1 MLEVDRVTEEQN
13 QNPPGGVPEEAVVA
27 SPRRWWILV
36 ALSLATIII
45 QFDQSGMTLALPHI
59 QAELGATTQQLQWV
73 MDAYSLALASVV
85 LTAGAVSDRYGR
97 RKVFLLGI
105 AVLAAGSLIGAL
117 APDANVVIAGR
128 ALMGVG
134 GAMFMPGT
142 LSIITH
148 VFDRVTRPTAI
159 GIWGAVTSLGVIVG
173 PLISGA
179 VLQIWHWRGIFVLN
193 VVMAAIAFTGA
204 AALVPE
210 SRDPH
215 PRRLDILGAVLAG
228 AGLLGVIYAVIH
240 SSSDGVTSPVVL
252 AAAGVGAAA
261 LVLFWLHSTR
271 GEVSM
276 FDLGVARNPAFL
288 GAALAAAVTMFTMA
302 GLLFMIT
309 QQFQLVDGFG
319 VLLAGVA
326 VLPMAGGAL
335 VASLLV
341 PLLVKRLEVRTVVL
355 LGLAL
360 MGAAAAAYGLAQ
372 PIRGYLPSLIVLI
385 LLGMG
390 NGGVMVVSNDLL
402 MSSGPKSRSGLI
414 SSMNDTV
421 QEVGTALGIAVLG
434 AVLASQYAESL
445 RRSMPGVADGSFT
458 ATLSDAGTDS
468 SLREAALAAFGD
480 ASRMAGLTAAGVVVL
495 VVMVIAFTLG
505 KVVVTKSG
513 QDEED

>member
-1 MLEVDRVTEEQN
+1 MTEEQN
-13 QNPPGGVPEEAVVA
+13 QNPPGGAPEEAVVA

-204 AALVPE
+204 AVLVPE

-468 SLREAALAAFGD
+468 SVREAALAAFGD

-513 QDEED
+513 EDEED

>member
-1 MLEVDRVTEEQN
+1 MTEEQN

>member
-1 MLEVDRVTEEQN
+1 MTEEQN
-13 QNPPGGVPEEAVVA
+13 QNPPGGAPEEAVVA

-276 FDLGVARNPAFL
+276 FDLGGARNPAFL

-355 LGLAL
+355 LGLTL

-402 MSSGPKSRSGLI
+402 MSSGPTSRSGLI

-458 ATLSDAGTDS
+458 ATLSDAGTDAS
-468 SLREAALAAFGD
+468 VREAALAAFGD

-495 VVMVIAFTLG
+495 AVMVIAFTLR
-505 KVVVTKSG
+505 KVVAAKSG
-513 QDEED
+513 EDEED

>member
-1 MLEVDRVTEEQN
+1 MPEEQN
-13 QNPPGGVPEEAVVA
+13 QNPPGGAPEEAVVA

-402 MSSGPKSRSGLI
+402 MSSGPTSRSGLI

-421 QEVGTALGIAVLG
+421 QEIGTALGIAVLG

-445 RRSMPGVADGSFT
+445 RRSMPGVADGSFA

-468 SLREAALAAFGD
+468 SVREAALAAFGD
-480 ASRMAGLTAAGVVVL
+480 ASRMAGLTAAGIVL
-495 VVMVIAFTLG
+495 LAVMVIAFTLR
-505 KVVVTKSG
+505 KAVAAKSG

>member
-1 MLEVDRVTEEQN
+1 MTEEQN
-13 QNPPGGVPEEAVVA
+13 QNPPGGAPEEAVVA

-228 AGLLGVIYAVIH
+228 SGLLGVIYAVIH

-468 SLREAALAAFGD
+468 SVREAALAAFGD

-513 QDEED
+513 EDEED

>member
-1 MLEVDRVTEEQN
+1 MTEEQN
-13 QNPPGGVPEEAVVA
+13 QNPLSGDPGAAAVA

-36 ALSLATIII
+36 ALSLATTII
-45 QFDQSGMTLALPHI
+45 QFDQSGMTLALPHV
-59 QAELGATTQQLQWV
+59 QAELEATTQQLQWV

-105 AVLAAGSLIGAL
+105 AVLATGSLIGAL
-117 APDANVVIAGR
+117 APDANIVIAGR
-128 ALMGVG
+128 AVMGVG

-148 VFDRVTRPTAI
+148 VFDRDTRPTAI

-468 SLREAALAAFGD
+468 SVREMALAAFGD

-513 QDEED
+513 EDEED

>member
-1 MLEVDRVTEEQN
+1 MTEEQN
-13 QNPPGGVPEEAVVA
+13 QNPPGGAPEEAVVA

-204 AALVPE
+204 AALGPD

-215 PRRLDILGAVLAG
+215 PRRLDLLGAVLAG

-468 SLREAALAAFGD
+468 SVREAALAAFGD

-513 QDEED
+513 EDEED

>member
-1 MLEVDRVTEEQN
+1 MTEEQN
-13 QNPPGGVPEEAVVA
+13 QNPPGGAPEEAVVA

-402 MSSGPKSRSGLI
+402 MSSGPTSRSGLI

-421 QEVGTALGIAVLG
+421 QEIGTALGIAVLG

-468 SLREAALAAFGD
+468 SVREAALAAFGD
-480 ASRMAGLTAAGVVVL
+480 ASRMAGLTAAGIVVL
-495 VVMVIAFTLG
+495 AIMVIAFTLR
-505 KVVVTKSG
+505 KVGAAKSG

>member
-1 MLEVDRVTEEQN
+1 MTEEQN
-13 QNPPGGVPEEAVVA
+13 QNPPGGAPEEAVVA

-360 MGAAAAAYGLAQ
+360 MGAAAYGLAQ

-468 SLREAALAAFGD
+468 SVREAALAAFGD

-495 VVMVIAFTLG
+495 AVMVIAFTLR
-505 KVVVTKSG
+505 KVVAAKSG
-513 QDEED
+513 EDEED

>member
-1 MLEVDRVTEEQN
+1 MTEEQN
-13 QNPPGGVPEEAVVA
+13 QNPPGGAPEEAVVA

-468 SLREAALAAFGD
+468 SVREAALAAFGD

>member
-1 MLEVDRVTEEQN
+1 MTEEQN
-13 QNPPGGVPEEAVVA
+13 QNPPGGAPEEAVVA

-117 APDANVVIAGR
+117 ASDANVVIAGR

-468 SLREAALAAFGD
+468 SVREAALVAFGD

-495 VVMVIAFTLG
+495 AVMVIAFTLR
-505 KVVVTKSG
+505 KVVAAKSG
-513 QDEED
+513 EDEED

>member
-1 MLEVDRVTEEQN
+1 MTEERN
-13 QNPPGGVPEEAVVA
+13 QNPPSGDPGAAAVA
-27 SPRRWWILV
+27 SPGRWWILV
-36 ALSLATIII
+36 ALSLATTII
-45 QFDQSGMTLALPHI
+45 QFDQSGMTLALPHV
-59 QAELGATTQQLQWV
+59 QAELEATTQQLQWV

-105 AVLAAGSLIGAL
+105 VVLAAGSLIGAL

-128 ALMGVG
+128 AVMGVG

-148 VFDRVTRPTAI
+148 VFDRDTRPTAI

-173 PLISGA
+173 PLISGT
-179 VLQIWHWRGIFVLN
+179 VLQIWHWRGIFILN

-215 PRRLDILGAVLAG
+215 PRRLDVLGALLAG
-228 AGLLGVIYAVIH
+228 VGLFGISYAVIH
-240 SSSDGVTSPVVL
+240 SSSDGVTDTVV
-252 AAAGVGAAA
+252 
-261 LVLFWLHSTR
+261 LVLFWLRSSR
-271 GEVSM
+271 GDVSM
-276 FDLGVARNPAFL
+276 FDLDVSRNPAFL
-288 GAALAAAVTMFTMA
+288 GAALAAAATMFTMA

-309 QQFQLVDGFG
+309 QQFQLVDGFAA
-319 VLLAGVA
+319 LLAGVA
-326 VLPMAGGAL
+326 VLPMAGGA
-335 VASLLV
+335 VIASLLV
-341 PLLVKRLEVRTVVL
+341 PLLVKRLTARTLIL

-360 MGAAAAAYGLAQ
+360 IAGAAAVYGLAQ

-390 NGGVMVVSNDLL
+390 NGGVMVVANDLL
-402 MSSGPKSRSGLI
+402 MSSGPTSRSGLI

-421 QEVGTALGIAVLG
+421 QEIGTALGIAVLG
-434 AVLASQYAESL
+434 AVLASQYAVSL

-458 ATLSDAGTDS
+458 ATLSDAGTDAS
-468 SLREAALAAFGD
+468 VREAALAAFGD
-480 ASRMAGLTAAGVVVL
+480 ASRMAGLTAAGIVVL
-495 VVMVIAFTLG
+495 AVMVIAFTLR
-505 KVVVTKSG
+505 KVVAAKSG
-513 QDEED
+513 EDEED

>member
-1 MLEVDRVTEEQN
+1 MTEEQN
-13 QNPPGGVPEEAVVA
+13 QNPPGGAPEEAVVA

-445 RRSMPGVADGSFT
+445 RRSMPGVADSPQPFPTQGRIPRCGRRRWRPS
-458 ATLSDAGTDS
+458 GT
-468 SLREAALAAFGD
+468 RPGW
-480 ASRMAGLTAAGVVVL
+480 RG
-495 VVMVIAFTLG
+495 
-505 KVVVTKSG
+505 
-513 QDEED
+513 

>member
-1 MLEVDRVTEEQN
+1 MTEEQN
-13 QNPPGGVPEEAVVA
+13 QNPPGGAPEEAVVA

-148 VFDRVTRPTAI
+148 VFDRVTRPTAS

-468 SLREAALAAFGD
+468 SVREAALAAFGD

>member
-1 MLEVDRVTEEQN
+1 MTEEQN

-468 SLREAALAAFGD
+468 SVREAALAAFGD

>member
-1 MLEVDRVTEEQN
+1 MTEERN
-13 QNPPGGVPEEAVVA
+13 QNPPSGDPGAAAVA
-27 SPRRWWILV
+27 SPGRWWILV
-36 ALSLATIII
+36 ALSLATTII
-45 QFDQSGMTLALPHI
+45 QFDQSGMTLALPHV
-59 QAELGATTQQLQWV
+59 QAELEATTQQLQWV

-179 VLQIWHWRGIFVLN
+179 VLQIWHWRGIFILN

-215 PRRLDILGAVLAG
+215 PRRLDVLGALLAG
-228 AGLLGVIYAVIH
+228 VGLFGISYAVIH
-240 SSSDGVTSPVVL
+240 SSSDGVTDTVVL
-252 AAAGVGAAA
+252 AAAGIGAAA

-288 GAALAAAVTMFTMA
+288 GAALAAAATMFTMA

-326 VLPMAGGAL
+326 VLCSAATVGEPDRWIERAEQVEAAGTQQLVEETSKRWFTPAFKAANPRVTTTIMEGLAAADDHSYAQLCRCLAHHDLRADLRDIRCPLLLIAGERDSSTPIAGQEL
-335 VASLLV
+335 VAETVPGAQLSVIPEASHQVTVAAPDTTANLLRAFMDRV
-341 PLLVKRLEVRTVVL
+341 TRQARTE
-355 LGLAL
+355 
-360 MGAAAAAYGLAQ
+360 
-372 PIRGYLPSLIVLI
+372 LP
-385 LLGMG
+385 
-390 NGGVMVVSNDLL
+390 D
-402 MSSGPKSRSGLI
+402 
-414 SSMNDTV
+414 D
-421 QEVGTALGIAVLG
+421 
-434 AVLASQYAESL
+434 
-445 RRSMPGVADGSFT
+445 
-458 ATLSDAGTDS
+458 
-468 SLREAALAAFGD
+468 
-480 ASRMAGLTAAGVVVL
+480 
-495 VVMVIAFTLG
+495 
-505 KVVVTKSG
+505 
-513 QDEED
+513 

>member
-1 MLEVDRVTEEQN
+1 MTEEQN
-13 QNPPGGVPEEAVVA
+13 QNPPGGAPEEAVVA

-148 VFDRVTRPTAI
+148 VFDRDTRPTAI

-468 SLREAALAAFGD
+468 SVREMALAAFGD

-505 KVVVTKSG
+505 KVVVMKSG
-513 QDEED
+513 EDEED

>member
-1 MLEVDRVTEEQN
+1 MTEEQN
-13 QNPPGGVPEEAVVA
+13 QNPPGGAPEEAVVA

-360 MGAAAAAYGLAQ
+360 MGAAAAAYGLAP
-372 PIRGYLPSLIVLI
+372 PIRGSLPSLIVLI

-468 SLREAALAAFGD
+468 SVREAALAAFGD

-495 VVMVIAFTLG
+495 AVMVIAFTLR
-505 KVVVTKSG
+505 KVVAAKSG
-513 QDEED
+513 EDEED

>member
-1 MLEVDRVTEEQN
+1 MTEEQN
-13 QNPPGGVPEEAVVA
+13 QNPPGGAPEEAVVA

-355 LGLAL
+355 LGLA
-360 MGAAAAAYGLAQ
+360 Q

-468 SLREAALAAFGD
+468 SVREVALAAFGD

-495 VVMVIAFTLG
+495 AVMVIAFTLR
-505 KVVVTKSG
+505 KVVAAKSG
-513 QDEED
+513 EDEED

>member
-1 MLEVDRVTEEQN
+1 MTEEQN
-13 QNPPGGVPEEAVVA
+13 QNPLGGAPEEAVVA

-309 QQFQLVDGFG
+309 QQFQLVDDFG

-468 SLREAALAAFGD
+468 SVREAALAAFGD

-495 VVMVIAFTLG
+495 AVMVIAFTLR
-505 KVVVTKSG
+505 KVVAAKSG
-513 QDEED
+513 EDEED

>member
-1 MLEVDRVTEEQN
+1 
-13 QNPPGGVPEEAVVA
+13 
-27 SPRRWWILV
+27 
-36 ALSLATIII
+36 
-45 QFDQSGMTLALPHI
+45 
-59 QAELGATTQQLQWV
+59 
-73 MDAYSLALASVV
+73 
-85 LTAGAVSDRYGR
+85 
-97 RKVFLLGI
+97 
-105 AVLAAGSLIGAL
+105 
-117 APDANVVIAGR
+117 
-128 ALMGVG
+128 
-134 GAMFMPGT
+134 
-142 LSIITH
+142 
-148 VFDRVTRPTAI
+148 
-159 GIWGAVTSLGVIVG
+159 
-173 PLISGA
+173 
-179 VLQIWHWRGIFVLN
+179 
-193 VVMAAIAFTGA
+193 
-204 AALVPE
+204 
-210 SRDPH
+210 
-215 PRRLDILGAVLAG
+215 
-228 AGLLGVIYAVIH
+228 
-240 SSSDGVTSPVVL
+240 
-252 AAAGVGAAA
+252 
-261 LVLFWLHSTR
+261 
-271 GEVSM
+271 M

-468 SLREAALAAFGD
+468 SVREMALAAFGD

-513 QDEED
+513 EDEED

>member
-1 MLEVDRVTEEQN
+1 MTEEQN
-13 QNPPGGVPEEAVVA
+13 QNPPGGAPEEAVVA

-355 LGLAL
+355 LGLA
-360 MGAAAAAYGLAQ
+360 Q

-468 SLREAALAAFGD
+468 SVREAALAAFGD

-495 VVMVIAFTLG
+495 AVMVIAFTLR
-505 KVVVTKSG
+505 KVVAAKSG
-513 QDEED
+513 EDEED

>member
-1 MLEVDRVTEEQN
+1 MIAIALHIALSVLVWMAFSGRI
-13 QNPPGGVPEEAVVA
+13 G
-27 SPRRWWILV
+27 RWW
-36 ALSLATIII
+36 
-45 QFDQSGMTLALPHI
+45 
-59 QAELGATTQQLQWV
+59 
-73 MDAYSLALASVV
+73 
-85 LTAGAVSDRYGR
+85 
-97 RKVFLLGI
+97 
-105 AVLAAGSLIGAL
+105 
-117 APDANVVIAGR
+117 
-128 ALMGVG
+128 
-134 GAMFMPGT
+134 
-142 LSIITH
+142 
-148 VFDRVTRPTAI
+148 
-159 GIWGAVTSLGVIVG
+159 
-173 PLISGA
+173 
-179 VLQIWHWRGIFVLN
+179 
-193 VVMAAIAFTGA
+193 
-204 AALVPE
+204 
-210 SRDPH
+210 
-215 PRRLDILGAVLAG
+215 ILGAVLAG

-468 SLREAALAAFGD
+468 SVREAALAAFGD

-495 VVMVIAFTLG
+495 AVMVIAFTLR
-505 KVVVTKSG
+505 KVVAAKSG
-513 QDEED
+513 EDEED

>member
-1 MLEVDRVTEEQN
+1 MTEEQN
-13 QNPPGGVPEEAVVA
+13 QNPPGGAPEEAVVA

-468 SLREAALAAFGD
+468 SVREAALAAFGD

-513 QDEED
+513 EDEED

>member
-1 MLEVDRVTEEQN
+1 MTEEQN
-13 QNPPGGVPEEAVVA
+13 QKPPGGAPAEAAVA

-36 ALSLATIII
+36 ALSLATTIV

-117 APDANVVIAGR
+117 APDTNVVIAGR

-173 PLISGA
+173 PLISGV

-215 PRRLDILGAVLAG
+215 PRRLDIPGAVLAG
-228 AGLLGVIYAVIH
+228 AGLFGVIYAVIH
-240 SSSDGVTSPVVL
+240 SSSDGATSPVVL

-271 GEVSM
+271 GEASM
-276 FDLGVARNPAFL
+276 FDLGVARNPAFR

-434 AVLASQYAESL
+434 AVLASQYAVSL
-445 RRSMPGVADGSFT
+445 RHSMPGVADGTFT
-458 ATLSDAGTDS
+458 ATLSDAGTDAS
-468 SLREAALAAFGD
+468 VRDAALEAFGD
-480 ASRMAGLTAAGVVVL
+480 ASRMAGLTAAGVVALL
-495 VVMVIAFTLG
+495 VVVIAVTLT
-505 KVVVTKSG
+505 KVEVVVEPG
-513 QDEED
+513 EDEGD

>member
-1 MLEVDRVTEEQN
+1 MTEEQN
-13 QNPPGGVPEEAVVA
+13 QNPPGGAPEEAVVA

-341 PLLVKRLEVRTVVL
+341 PLLVKRLEVRTVIL

-468 SLREAALAAFGD
+468 SVREAALAAFGD

-495 VVMVIAFTLG
+495 AVMVIAFTLR
-505 KVVVTKSG
+505 KVVAAKSG
-513 QDEED
+513 EDEED

>member
-1 MLEVDRVTEEQN
+1 MTEEQN
-13 QNPPGGVPEEAVVA
+13 QNPPGGAPEEAVVA

-468 SLREAALAAFGD
+468 SVREAALVAFGD

-495 VVMVIAFTLG
+495 AVMVIAFTLR
-505 KVVVTKSG
+505 KVVAAKSG
-513 QDEED
+513 EDEGD

>member
-1 MLEVDRVTEEQN
+1 MTEEQN
-13 QNPPGGVPEEAVVA
+13 QNPPGGAPEEAVVA

-240 SSSDGVTSPVVL
+240 SSSDGVTSPVVR

-445 RRSMPGVADGSFT
+445 RRSMPGAADGSFT

-468 SLREAALAAFGD
+468 SVREAALAAFGD

-495 VVMVIAFTLG
+495 AVMVIAFTLR
-505 KVVVTKSG
+505 KVVAAKSG
-513 QDEED
+513 EDEED

>member
-1 MLEVDRVTEEQN
+1 MTEEQN
-13 QNPPGGVPEEAVVA
+13 QNPPGGAPEEAVVA

-468 SLREAALAAFGD
+468 SVREAALAAFGD

-495 VVMVIAFTLG
+495 AVMVIAFTLR
-505 KVVVTKSG
+505 KVGAAKSG

>member
-1 MLEVDRVTEEQN
+1 MTEEQN
-13 QNPPGGVPEEAVVA
+13 QNPPGGAPEEAVVA

-204 AALVPE
+204 AVLVPE

-468 SLREAALAAFGD
+468 SVREAALAAFGD

-513 QDEED
+513 EDEAD